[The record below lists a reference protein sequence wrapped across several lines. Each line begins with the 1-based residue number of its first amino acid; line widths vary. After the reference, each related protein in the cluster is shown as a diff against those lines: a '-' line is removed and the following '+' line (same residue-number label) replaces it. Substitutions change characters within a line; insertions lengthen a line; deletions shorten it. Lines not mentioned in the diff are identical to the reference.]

1 MRYEVSQ
8 KGPFMNMPVP
18 LSQLSTTEDML
29 IVDINADEASRN
41 RLFSIG
47 FVPGTIV
54 SFLSKTAF
62 GGPLTFKL
70 RGSKIAIRKND
81 AECIL
86 VQVANSQV

>member
-1 MRYEVSQ
+1 MKNS
-8 KGPFMNMPVP
+8 VP
-18 LSQLSTTEDML
+18 LSQLNSAQEVV
-29 IVDINADEASRN
+29 IVDIDADDASRN

-54 SFLSKTAF
+54 TFLSKTAF

-86 VQVANSQV
+86 VQPANAQA